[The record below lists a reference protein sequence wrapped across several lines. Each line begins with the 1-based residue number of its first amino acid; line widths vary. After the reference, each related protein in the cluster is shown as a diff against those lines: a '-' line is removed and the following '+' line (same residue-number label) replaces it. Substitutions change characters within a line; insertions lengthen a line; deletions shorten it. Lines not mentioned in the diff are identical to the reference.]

1 MMAGR
6 ERPRAGS
13 TSVRRGMWVR
23 RGEVRRRA
31 CGGRRSPAERA
42 EFFRLP
48 PPEKVARASKTRRRR
63 PDRAQAHR
71 LHRATDCCCNRAA
84 VVSALPAAVDVPRS
98 HSLHSNAEP
107 RGPQIGSVRDQPHTL
122 FTYRSP
128 FTRTCGY
135 HKEVGPCGPE
145 ERARCERPGRWRP
158 SFWRPESSLLFWT
171 KHTPRRTNSVST
183 RARSIKHNS
192 RQYS

>member
-1 MMAGR
+1 MAGR

-98 HSLHSNAEP
+98 RSLHSNAEP

-122 FTYRSP
+122 FSLPTDPRSLARVATIRKLGHVARRNGRGANARGAGGRP
-128 FTRTCGY
+128 FDGRNLHCSFGPNTRR
-135 HKEVGPCGPE
+135 E
-145 ERARCERPGRWRP
+145 EQI
-158 SFWRPESSLLFWT
+158 L
-171 KHTPRRTNSVST
+171 
-183 RARSIKHNS
+183 
-192 RQYS
+192 